1 MKPSLLSVGV
11 ATPDG
16 VLSREQA
23 VALSDKVAPVH
34 ASRPLLERLHERSG
48 VATRHG
54 VIFGESGQQTLYSPP
69 SDLKQ
74 QGPSTRERMALY
86 EQHAPVL
93 AERAAR
99 QALQDAS
106 ITAGGITHLV
116 TASCTGFCAPG
127 VDAELI
133 ARLGLS
139 PDVRR
144 THIGFMGC
152 HAAINALSVAAAF
165 ASDPAARVLVVC
177 VELCTLHMHYGDRTD
192 QLVANALFA
201 DGAAAAVVTQTRDAQ
216 SPQIAGTSSRVF
228 RDADGAPLADRMR
241 WEITNHGFAMTLG
254 KDVPDLLAAVVPA
267 WSDEVLVA
275 HELTRADV
283 ARWIIHPG
291 GPRIVQALSDALHL
305 AEPIRLRAVEA
316 ARTVLHDYGNMSSAT
331 VLFMLRALLQ
341 ADSSRPVVTMAF
353 GPGLAGELMVLR

>member
-1 MKPSLLSVGV
+1 MKPALLAVGV
-11 ATPDG
+11 ATPEG

-23 VALSDKVAPVH
+23 GALSDRVAPPNV
-34 ASRPLLERLHERSG
+34 SRSLLERLHERSG
-48 VATRHG
+48 VASRHG
-54 VIFGESGQQTLYSPP
+54 VIFDASGEQTLYAPP
-69 SDLKQ
+69 SDRAAH
-74 QGPSTRERMALY
+74 GPSTRERMALY
-86 EQHAPVL
+86 ERHASRI

-106 ITAGGITHLV
+106 VAPRGITHLV

-133 ARLGLS
+133 EQLGLS
-139 PDVRR
+139 ADVRR

-201 DGAAAAVVTQTRDAQ
+201 DGAAAAVVTQTNDSQAPR
-216 SPQIAGTSSRVF
+216 IMGTASRVF
-228 RDADGAPLADRMR
+228 RDSQEKSLADRMR
-241 WEITNHGFAMTLG
+241 WEITDHGFAMTLG
-254 KDVPDLLAAVVPA
+254 KDVPDLLAAVVPG
-267 WSDEVLVA
+267 WTDHVLQL
-275 HELTRADV
+275 HELTRATV

-291 GPRIVQALSDALHL
+291 GPRVVQALSDALQL
-305 AEPIRLRAVEA
+305 EEPIRVRAVEA
-316 ARTVLHDYGNMSSAT
+316 ASAILRDYGNMSSAT
-331 VLFMLRALLQ
+331 VLFMLRNLLQ
-341 ADSSRPVVTMAF
+341 TDNARPVVTMAF